1 MKKTYTY
8 DERLFANVPPYDSP
22 KAYEMSRDKFD
33 QGAYLE
39 SIHYLLDSFNP
50 TARLRYDDEL
60 EKKIAMIMTKKNTKV
75 KPGYKKK
82 RAAAIDRVHRQK
94 KREMIRSKIREE
106 KKAMYKE
113 RARKDREGLS

>member
-60 EKKIAMIMTKKNTKV
+60 EKKT
-75 KPGYKKK
+75 
-82 RAAAIDRVHRQK
+82 
-94 KREMIRSKIREE
+94 E
-106 KKAMYKE
+106 KKASFFSRLFLDLTKKSTDQDGASRSLME
-113 RARKDREGLS
+113 LLNFMSLFLRKA